1 MNNNLIDSYDVTIE
15 PISPIHIGTGND
27 IPPYEYVIKDN
38 TLYRINF
45 LEIFDSLDEKSRMIL
60 SKKFG
65 DLTKTSEWINTY
77 YKPEWGY
84 IYKSEVSTDFA
95 NLHSGNISCETKL
108 NDKNQL
114 LVKEC
119 IKNYDKPYLPG
130 TSIKG
135 ALRTAYIMLDE
146 NIRYDLERDKTKKTY
161 PIRLTMDKE
170 FKPHI
175 KNEKKRLKIFTEQI
189 TNKILSYNGD
199 AKEDPFK
206 SVKVGDFI
214 SDNITMK
221 VNKSGRFGK
230 KKGTPSQEEM
240 ILGSYGTNVE
250 NIFKGRIN
258 FFEGYYAEGKIN
270 KNITKDDILKGLNRF
285 AAKEIKKDMEVFRKL
300 DQKANFK
307 NLIKFYEYLDKVF
320 KSLDE
325 DCAFIRLGK
334 NTGFASK
341 TLVHNNKGRSEHA
354 VTKIIVDNSV
364 TMGWALIKFKKSI

>member
-1 MNNNLIDSYDVTIE
+1 M
-15 PISPIHIGTGND
+15 
-27 IPPYEYVIKDN
+27 
-38 TLYRINF
+38 
-45 LEIFDSLDEKSRMIL
+45 
-60 SKKFG
+60 
-65 DLTKTSEWINTY
+65 
-77 YKPEWGY
+77 
-84 IYKSEVSTDFA
+84 
-95 NLHSGNISCETKL
+95 
-108 NDKNQL
+108 
-114 LVKEC
+114 
-119 IKNYDKPYLPG
+119 
-130 TSIKG
+130 
-135 ALRTAYIMLDE
+135 
-146 NIRYDLERDKTKKTY
+146 ER
-161 PIRLTMDKE
+161 
-170 FKPHI
+170 
-175 KNEKKRLKIFTEQI
+175 
-189 TNKILSYNGD
+189 
-199 AKEDPFK
+199 
-206 SVKVGDFI
+206 
-214 SDNITMK
+214 
-221 VNKSGRFGK
+221 

>member
-27 IPPYEYVIKDN
+27 IPPYEYVIKED

-45 LEIFDSLDEKSRMIL
+45 LEIFDNLDEKSRMIL
-60 SKKFG
+60 SEKFG
-65 DLTKTSEWINTY
+65 DLNRTGEWLNKY

-84 IYKSEVSTDFA
+84 IYKSEVSTDFS
-95 NLHSGNISCETKL
+95 NLHSRNIVGNFNSD
-108 NDKNQL
+108 DKNQL